1 MFARQNSNTMSSG
14 VLERL
19 VASFGAELDQLNRY
33 ALFAYICSVE
43 RSRCLRRT
51 FFPFCTLLARTNALC
66 EAHQECNVYI
76 FIVVAMPILKRSVA
90 L

>member
-1 MFARQNSNTMSSG
+1 MFARQNSNMMSSG

-33 ALFAYICSVE
+33 AYICSVE